1 MISAICV
8 SIGITQSASAGCRMK
23 SLLVKVY
30 KFYHLF
36 SLKMY
41 YQDGVSGQMEVI
53 GFSLNECLSS
63 LSCIRLMI
71 PQKLT
76 GMDEKRKC
84 YDQLKEIKRR
94 YPDGL
99 PLMDPIEDMHIT
111 GKNVT

>member
-1 MISAICV
+1 
-8 SIGITQSASAGCRMK
+8 
-23 SLLVKVY
+23 
-30 KFYHLF
+30 
-36 SLKMY
+36 
-41 YQDGVSGQMEVI
+41 MEVI

-84 YDQLKEIKRR
+84 QDQLKEIKRR

-111 GKNVT
+111 GKKTWSYESHDSALGLDDITKVM

>member
-1 MISAICV
+1 
-8 SIGITQSASAGCRMK
+8 
-23 SLLVKVY
+23 
-30 KFYHLF
+30 
-36 SLKMY
+36 
-41 YQDGVSGQMEVI
+41 MEVI

-76 GMDEKRKC
+76 GTDEKRKC
-84 YDQLKEIKRR
+84 QDQLKEIKRR

-111 GKNVT
+111 GKTLYYLIDDESHDSALGLGDKSKVM

>member
-1 MISAICV
+1 
-8 SIGITQSASAGCRMK
+8 
-23 SLLVKVY
+23 
-30 KFYHLF
+30 
-36 SLKMY
+36 
-41 YQDGVSGQMEVI
+41 MEVI

-84 YDQLKEIKRR
+84 QDQLKEIKRR

-111 GKNVT
+111 GKKRDLIKYESADSALGHGDKSKVM

>member
-1 MISAICV
+1 
-8 SIGITQSASAGCRMK
+8 
-23 SLLVKVY
+23 
-30 KFYHLF
+30 
-36 SLKMY
+36 
-41 YQDGVSGQMEVI
+41 MEVI

-84 YDQLKEIKRR
+84 QDQLKEIKRR

-111 GKNVT
+111 GKKRDLINYESPDSALGHGDKSKVM

>member
-1 MISAICV
+1 
-8 SIGITQSASAGCRMK
+8 
-23 SLLVKVY
+23 
-30 KFYHLF
+30 
-36 SLKMY
+36 
-41 YQDGVSGQMEVI
+41 MEVI

-84 YDQLKEIKRR
+84 QDQLKEIKRR

-111 GKNVT
+111 GKRDLLSYESHDSALGLDDITKVM